1 MLDPYTY
8 EAEHRPASGLFGISR
23 FVLERAHS
31 SFDKRS

>member
-8 EAEHRPASGLFGISR
+8 QAEQRPASGLFGIPR

-31 SFDKRS
+31 SFDERN